1 MMSLLGKESDGM
13 AKRTVEVFTAGC
25 SVCDE
30 AVAAVRGLVC
40 ESCDLQIHDMRLP
53 PAQAKAREYGV
64 QRVPAVVV
72 NGQLADC
79 CQEGAVDLG
88 TLQGLGVGRR
98 A

>member
-1 MMSLLGKESDGM
+1 M

-30 AVAAVRGLVC
+30 ALAAVRALVC
-40 ESCDLQIHDMRLP
+40 ESCDLQVLDMKTK
-53 PAQAKAREYGV
+53 PAQAKARQYGIK
-64 QRVPAVVV
+64 RVPAVVV

-79 CQEGAVDLG
+79 CQQGAVDVE
-88 TLQGLGVGRR
+88 TLQRLGVGQR